1 MVEISREL
9 LIATH
14 NPGKINELRGFLAGS
29 RYQLLGLDD
38 FPDVAEIDETG
49 LTFAENATLKA
60 IGYARQT
67 GHMALADDSGLEVEA
82 LDGRPGVLSARY
94 GGPDTRFAEKMA
106 ILLAEMYETEA
117 STRRARFV
125 CSIAVASP
133 EGDILSISEGVC
145 TGMIADSPRGS
156 GGFGYDPLFIPDG
169 FDQTFG
175 ELPEAIKQTIS
186 HRFRAFEEII
196 PFLRRFKAV

>member
-1 MVEISREL
+1 MSAKL

-14 NPGKINELRGFLAGS
+14 NPGKVNELRQFLNDSQYDLICLAD
-29 RYQLLGLDD
+29 L
-38 FPDVAEIDETG
+38 PDVSEVEETG

-67 GHMALADDSGLEVEA
+67 GRMALADDSGLEVEA

-94 GGPDTRFAEKMA
+94 GGPDTSFAEKMA
-106 ILLAEMYETEA
+106 ILLGEMDETGA

-133 EGDILSISEGVC
+133 EGRILSISEGVC
-145 TGMIADSPRGS
+145 AGNIADAPRGL

-175 ELPEAIKQTIS
+175 ELPEAVKQTIS